1 VPGWI
6 EAGVSRAAIDRS
18 AAEWS
23 TPCVDGHNRRTASN
37 EESGVGA
44 NPTPIPLRVA
54 AAALGGGL
62 LGIGVVAVFVSSN
75 DVGSAALLAAGA
87 ALVVIGYAGDRIR
100 RFKAGSFEVEL
111 LVPAILARVAEAAKK
126 SGNLELG
133 EQLDAEAAEALAR
146 LGSFAESYDR
156 IRASRPAGPRRTSM
170 LDEQW
175 EQARLDNLG
184 RALTAEQVSELFR
197 KGGDGQ
203 RRAALRAMYDDPTRF
218 EFNDVVEAIQDS
230 KSGDEQ
236 YRALYVMR
244 KHVDRLNDDQKS
256 RLLEILEAWREHVW
270 IRQDPPRRV
279 LINDILRKLGEAQPG

>member
-1 VPGWI
+1 M
-6 EAGVSRAAIDRS
+6 
-18 AAEWS
+18 AEWS
-23 TPCVDGHNRRTASN
+23 TPCVDDHKQRATSN

-44 NPTPIPLRVA
+44 KPTPIPLRVA
-54 AAALGGGL
+54 AAAAGGGL
-62 LGIGVVAVFVSSN
+62 LGIGIVAVFVSSN

-111 LVPAILARVAEAAKK
+111 LVPAILARVADAAKK
-126 SGNLELG
+126 SGNPELG

-156 IRASRPAGPRRTSM
+156 LRASKPAGPRWTSM

-184 RALTAEQVSELFR
+184 RKPTKEQVSELFHR
-197 KGGDGQ
+197 GGHGQ
-203 RRAALRAMYDDPTRF
+203 RRAALRAMYDDPEVLVF
-218 EFNDVVEAIQDS
+218 KDVVEAIQGS

-244 KHVDRLNDDQKS
+244 EHVDRLNDDQKS
-256 RLLEILEAWREHVW
+256 TLLEILVAWREHEW

-279 LINDILRKLGEAQPG
+279 LINELLRKLGEAQPR